1 LSACDFGHVGRVNL
15 EMKYCPLCDANYSDA
30 HDRCTICGAELVP
43 TSLRGRPTNEKER
56 RERLELV
63 WKSGDPVAV
72 SLAIASLREAGIRH
86 HVQSTENHLVF
97 ELGMPRPK
105 YEIRV
110 LASDVPAARQLLD
123 GISES
128 LPFAI
133 GEDSPAAEI
142 EESAGPNESRAGRL
156 PWKPALATCELWS
169 GDDAALEGVLEDC
182 LRENHIGFRREEAA
196 PGTLRLFVMPGD
208 ESAAREILRE
218 ITEGTPQQ

>member
-1 LSACDFGHVGRVNL
+1 
-15 EMKYCPLCDANYSDA
+15 MKYCPLCDAEYSDV
-30 HDRCTICGAELVP
+30 HDRCTVCGAELVAE
-43 TSLRGRPTNEKER
+43 SLRGRPMNEKER

-72 SLAIASLREAGIRH
+72 SQAIAALREAGIRH

-110 LASDVPAARQLLD
+110 FASDAPAARQLLD

-128 LPFAI
+128 LPFAV
-133 GEDSPAAEI
+133 GESSSAADI
-142 EESAGPNESRAGRL
+142 EEGAEPNESSAKGL
-156 PWKPALATCELWS
+156 PWKPALATLELWS
-169 GDDAALEGVLEDC
+169 GDDASLEKVLEDC
-182 LRENHIGFRREEAA
+182 LRENYIGFRREVAGS
-196 PGTLRLFVMPGD
+196 GTLRLFVMPAE

-218 ITEGTPQQ
+218 LTEGTPHA